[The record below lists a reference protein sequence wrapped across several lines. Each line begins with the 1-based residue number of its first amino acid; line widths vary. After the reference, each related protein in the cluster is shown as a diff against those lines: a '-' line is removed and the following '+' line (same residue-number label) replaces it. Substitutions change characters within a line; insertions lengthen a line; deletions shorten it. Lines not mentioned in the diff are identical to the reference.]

1 MEYTCISVLNEQQ
14 LEKSFIYG
22 SIFNI
27 IYNINRPTVGVQ
39 VWPVSPLAILTGRF
53 VEDSLVRLARNALP
67 ATAQLLLNDLQLMMG
82 ERGLILQ
89 HMYMSYILYYIY
101 MRLGDFLV
109 SNVGIIIRDA
119 DVPYGLDKSWLETIP
134 GMYSCCCVIIV
145 ETRSNCTQHVTAP
158 SCYRH
163 GLKHLCEIL
172 EYIAAA
178 VDIIRVNE
186 KKILYIER
194 VDTSNSTSIGLYVY
208 STV

>member
-1 MEYTCISVLNEQQ
+1 LAKGNPMKYDYMEYTCISVLNEQQ

-119 DVPYGLDKSWLETIP
+119 DVPYGLDKS
-134 GMYSCCCVIIV
+134 
-145 ETRSNCTQHVTAP
+145 
-158 SCYRH
+158 
-163 GLKHLCEIL
+163 
-172 EYIAAA
+172 
-178 VDIIRVNE
+178 
-186 KKILYIER
+186 
-194 VDTSNSTSIGLYVY
+194 
-208 STV
+208 